1 VRARKDKLSAL
12 PASECAALIDEWIT
26 GYNAKRNRK
35 ILKRYLIDGD
45 GYERIAEDFQLSRQQ
60 VYTIVQ
66 ECRRRICENL

>member
-1 VRARKDKLSAL
+1 MRARKDKLSTLSAT
-12 PASECAALIDEWIT
+12 ECAAAIDEWIT

-45 GYERIAEDFQLSRQQ
+45 GYERIAEEFELSRQQ

-66 ECRRRICENL
+66 ECRKRICENL